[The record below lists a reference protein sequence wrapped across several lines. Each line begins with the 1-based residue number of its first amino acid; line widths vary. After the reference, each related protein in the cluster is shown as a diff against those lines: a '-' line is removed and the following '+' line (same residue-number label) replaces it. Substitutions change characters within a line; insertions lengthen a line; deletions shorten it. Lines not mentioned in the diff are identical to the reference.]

1 MPRRFQLLLLLLMA
15 PTLLFGASPK
25 GKLILKANF
34 DDANLSGWRTA
45 GDLCVA
51 PAFCAGT
58 PPGKYWVAMSTNNGD
73 NDSMTL
79 CGASSVGGVETVLRS
94 PELSL
99 PFKARAI
106 QIDFKVKFLTNENTS
121 SDLGND
127 NLTVRFLT
135 TTGPVVI
142 AAFDDSGASPETRNL
157 TITGDTTFKESEC
170 QQNWKYETGLL
181 QVSYYRLFHEPFVT
195 QMSEG
200 PVALEFALDNQFD
213 QDFDSAVVIDDVQIR
228 VFP

>member
-1 MPRRFQLLLLLLMA
+1 MMRRRFTLLGLILLAPSLLLA
-15 PTLLFGASPK
+15 ASK
-25 GKLILKANF
+25 GKLILNANF
-34 DDANLSGWRTA
+34 DDASLAGWRTA

-73 NDSMTL
+73 SDSITL
-79 CGASSVGGVETVLRS
+79 CGASSVGGVETVLRT

-99 PFKARAI
+99 PFKAWAI
-106 QIDFKVKFLTNENTS
+106 RIDFKIKLLTNENTS

-157 TITGDTTFKESEC
+157 TIQGDTSFHESEC
-170 QQNWKYETGLL
+170 VQNWKYETGLL
-181 QVSYYRLFHEPFVT
+181 QVSYYRVFREPFVT
-195 QMSEG
+195 RMSGG